1 MNGKENI
8 NERIHQIQ
16 NIRKIQKRRD
26 PDPTA
31 RDSHNR
37 HLGASQGGA
46 FTGYTHVNGTGS
58 QVSVHPKT
66 GVKFQ
71 ASLSNPM
78 IVQGHDGTV
87 YLNLSAT
94 TPRIEYED
102 ILRVPTDLIVVLDRS
117 GSMGE
122 DDKWHYAISAI
133 HSVLDRLGRD
143 DRVALVTF
151 DSYAQVQ
158 SRLVSA
164 TEGNV
169 QRFRAI
175 VNGLSPG
182 ASTNMGEGLMRAQEL
197 ASGLMAAKRRGR
209 VLLLSDGHANAGI
222 VEPAQL
228 GAIVRRITDQGAVV
242 STIGMGLGFNETL
255 MASLADHGMG
265 SFSYLEHLESLGTIL
280 AKELSDSRDLY
291 ADASEIRIDLPSGVE
306 LIDAAGYP
314 FVLEGKTAVIRT
326 GQLFQ
331 DSVKSFMATLRIPNH
346 MAAEYTFGNI
356 DLSYRV
362 DGRSYRQEVESS
374 GLTMACV
381 VPERE
386 EEAVA
391 SIDKELYED
400 AWIKNNIGSL
410 MKEVADYVRTGERA
424 KAEEV
429 VESYRKRL
437 EDAGANVPGL
447 SRQAGRELDEL
458 ESRVDDAFN
467 GPDQKVKQN
476 RAAKSMLGDSQE
488 LQRQVD
494 KNNK

>member
-1 MNGKENI
+1 
-8 NERIHQIQ
+8 
-16 NIRKIQKRRD
+16 
-26 PDPTA
+26 
-31 RDSHNR
+31 
-37 HLGASQGGA
+37 
-46 FTGYTHVNGTGS
+46 
-58 QVSVHPKT
+58 
-66 GVKFQ
+66 
-71 ASLSNPM
+71 
-78 IVQGHDGTV
+78 
-87 YLNLSAT
+87 
-94 TPRIEYED
+94 
-102 ILRVPTDLIVVLDRS
+102 
-117 GSMGE
+117 
-122 DDKWHYAISAI
+122 
-133 HSVLDRLGRD
+133 
-143 DRVALVTF
+143 
-151 DSYAQVQ
+151 
-158 SRLVSA
+158 
-164 TEGNV
+164 
-169 QRFRAI
+169 
-175 VNGLSPG
+175 
-182 ASTNMGEGLMRAQEL
+182 
-197 ASGLMAAKRRGR
+197 
-209 VLLLSDGHANAGI
+209 
-222 VEPAQL
+222 
-228 GAIVRRITDQGAVV
+228 
-242 STIGMGLGFNETL
+242 
-255 MASLADHGMG
+255 
-265 SFSYLEHLESLGTIL
+265 
-280 AKELSDSRDLY
+280 
-291 ADASEIRIDLPSGVE
+291 
-306 LIDAAGYP
+306 
-314 FVLEGKTAVIRT
+314 
-326 GQLFQ
+326 
-331 DSVKSFMATLRIPNH
+331 

-386 EEAVA
+386 GEAVA